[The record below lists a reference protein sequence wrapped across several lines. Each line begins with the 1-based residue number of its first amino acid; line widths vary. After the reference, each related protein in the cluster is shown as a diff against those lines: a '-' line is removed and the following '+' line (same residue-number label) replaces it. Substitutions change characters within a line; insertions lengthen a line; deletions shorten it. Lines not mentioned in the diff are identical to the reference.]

1 MKIELGNFKDKIQ
14 ILEKV
19 KTKSATGSAVV
30 ENSNSVL
37 KNCWSQQIEV
47 SGSEDDEGK
56 VRVIFDAAFIIKY
69 DANLAKGKAIGMIVK
84 DESEQEYNIESI
96 IEVEF
101 RKFLRINAVKSE

>member
-14 ILEKV
+14 VLEKV

-30 ENSNSVL
+30 ENRIL

-56 VRVIFDAAFIIKY
+56 VRAIFDAAFIIKY
-69 DANLAKGKAIGMIVK
+69 DANLARGKAIGMIVK